1 VPFRLGESGNPR
13 GRPKGARNKASAGVR
28 EWATELV
35 EDPQVQARF
44 LADAR
49 AGKLHPSVM
58 TVLLAYAYGK
68 PRETTSTE
76 PMISMSEIEEARHTL
91 RAKLQHM
98 TDSPESRSR

>member
-1 VPFRLGESGNPR
+1 MDTTGNRAGFACLDDRQDLLRLSTCSVTSVLPGG
-13 GRPKGARNKASAGVR
+13 GAS
-28 EWATELV
+28 
-35 EDPQVQARF
+35 F
-44 LADAR
+44 YADAR

-76 PMISMSEIEEARHTL
+76 PMVSMSQIEEARHTL
-91 RAKLQHM
+91 RATLQHM

>member
-1 VPFRLGESGNPR
+1 
-13 GRPKGARNKASAGVR
+13 
-28 EWATELV
+28 
-35 EDPQVQARF
+35 
-44 LADAR
+44 
-49 AGKLHPSVM
+49 M

-98 TDSPESRSR
+98 TDSPESRSH

>member
-1 VPFRLGESGNPR
+1 MAFAPGVSGNPR
-13 GRPKGARNKASAGVR
+13 GRPRGARNKTTRAVA
-28 EWATELV
+28 EWTAAIL

-68 PRETTSTE
+68 PRETISTE
-76 PMISMSEIEEARHTL
+76 PMVSMSEIEEARHTL